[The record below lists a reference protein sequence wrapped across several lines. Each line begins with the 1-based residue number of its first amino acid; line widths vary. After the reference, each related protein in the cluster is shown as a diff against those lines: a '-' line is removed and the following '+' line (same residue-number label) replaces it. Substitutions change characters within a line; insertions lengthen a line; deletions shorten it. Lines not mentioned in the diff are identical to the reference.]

1 MLVNFVGD
9 SERKEHVVCSNR
21 WRAMGTR
28 RQDVLIAEFASMM
41 VEGRTGLSVT
51 VARLDAW
58 IVIDCILL
66 TTTLL

>member
-9 SERKEHVVCSNR
+9 SERKEHVVCSDR

-28 RQDVLIAEFASMM
+28 RQDFLIAEFVSMV

-58 IVIDCILL
+58 IVIVYY
-66 TTTLL
+66 